1 MCAHCIATVCFADFS
16 KAFDRVNYWKLF
28 RQLLDKGVSVY
39 IVSLLA
45 YWYSNQ
51 RVHVRWRGV
60 LSSSFTVGNGTKQ
73 GGVLSPCLFNC
84 YVRDLIIAIM
94 STKIGCNIGG
104 LFTNIFAY
112 ADDMVLL
119 APSWRALQ
127 YLINELI

>member
-1 MCAHCIATVCFADFS
+1 M
-16 KAFDRVNYWKLF
+16 
-28 RQLLDKGVSVY
+28 Y
-39 IVSLLA
+39 IKIEKTLYKQSLLA

-51 RVHVRWRGV
+51 HVHVRWRGV

-94 STKIGCNIGG
+94 TTKIGCNIGG

-127 YLINELI
+127 YLINELVTYANNIDMICNSNKTVCRLWYSAFTH

>member
-1 MCAHCIATVCFADFS
+1 
-16 KAFDRVNYWKLF
+16 
-28 RQLLDKGVSVY
+28 VY
-39 IVSLLA
+39 IVYLLA

-51 RVHVRWRGV
+51 HVHVRWRGV

-94 STKIGCNIGG
+94 TTKIGCNIGG

-119 APSWRALQ
+119 APSWRAL
-127 YLINELI
+127 

>member
-1 MCAHCIATVCFADFS
+1 MSSYVLLTSV

-51 RVHVRWRGV
+51 HVHVRWRGV

-73 GGVLSPCLFNC
+73 EGVLSPCLFNC
-84 YVRDLIIAIM
+84 YVRDLIIAFM
-94 STKIGCNIGG
+94 TTKIGCNI
-104 LFTNIFAY
+104 LVDYLVIFSHTQMIWY
-112 ADDMVLL
+112 C
-119 APSWRALQ
+119 
-127 YLINELI
+127 